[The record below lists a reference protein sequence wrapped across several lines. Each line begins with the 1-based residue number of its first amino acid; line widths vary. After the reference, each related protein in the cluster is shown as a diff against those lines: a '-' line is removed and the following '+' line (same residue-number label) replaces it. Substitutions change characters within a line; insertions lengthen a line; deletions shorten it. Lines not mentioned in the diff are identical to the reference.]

1 MRTGVDLMGVIFW
14 PPNFKSHLNLLGVIY
29 VWIEERGLSLLQIET
44 GTTVPPTNQP
54 TTLYENWCPC
64 AISNCHLLLLCS
76 DWTSKSNISTS
87 SGASWGKELS
97 QKLFTG
103 ALNLHTA
110 RMTISNVSNRMEDT
124 KLRSRRLLTTSL
136 ANRPTPE
143 EFLWNGDNILTCAKA
158 QILSFWFLRSILI
171 KTFTSPFFGWFSYSL
186 WLANSQLS
194 ESISH

>member
-14 PPNFKSHLNLLGVIY
+14 PPNFKSHLKLLGVIY
-29 VWIEERGLSLLQIET
+29 VWIEQRGLSLLLQIET

-76 DWTSKSNISTS
+76 DRTSKSNISTS

-103 ALNLHTA
+103 ALILRQQEWPSPMSPIGWKIQNSGLGYSQPASRTDQRQKNFSETA
-110 RMTISNVSNRMEDT
+110 ITYRPVPR
-124 KLRSRRLLTTSL
+124 LRSCVFVVS
-136 ANRPTPE
+136 
-143 EFLWNGDNILTCAKA
+143 
-158 QILSFWFLRSILI
+158 
-171 KTFTSPFFGWFSYSL
+171 
-186 WLANSQLS
+186 
-194 ESISH
+194 

>member
-14 PPNFKSHLNLLGVIY
+14 SPNFKSHLKLLGVIY

-64 AISNCHLLLLCS
+64 AISKCHLLLLCS

-110 RMTISNVSNRMEDT
+110 RMTISNVSNVFSIGWKIQNSGLGGYSQPASRTDQRQKNFSET
-124 KLRSRRLLTTSL
+124 AITYWPVPRLRSCVFVVS
-136 ANRPTPE
+136 
-143 EFLWNGDNILTCAKA
+143 
-158 QILSFWFLRSILI
+158 
-171 KTFTSPFFGWFSYSL
+171 
-186 WLANSQLS
+186 
-194 ESISH
+194 